1 MEVNMKK
8 LLISVFVS
16 TLSVLTLMGTGTVKA
31 NVKTFGFDEN
41 SSKTIQL
48 SNDLTAIENKKQR
61 VNLLNL
67 IQYHIDYAMED
78 AGQRKI
84 ERIKELKDFTGSVYT
99 LFELDP
105 IGYIIY
111 HNDSGIVFEYASKSE
126 SPYLGYNDNLYY
138 GGMMNY
144 FYKEND
150 IYYNTLIK
158 YETVL
163 EEESKYLIDNSSIIY
178 NRNLESMNQTNLDF
192 ISGKTDVV
200 SSWKSE
206 EEIVLLATNDQPNI
220 SMEAFFKPL
229 TTQYSM
235 GYTTVGKS
243 GVCGYIAANLVLA
256 YNTLAYDDALV
267 SDTYL
272 DKTNRKLKGSALT
285 RELIRQHGKDP
296 DADSIAGTTADSMG
310 DCVRNYLKNV
320 SSGTKSWKVTTWWGT
335 INSQG
340 AIKKNQPPILFGNI
354 KYPESSSS
362 TYEIMDNATSGDG
375 AHGSGN
381 HAVVAYGYTS
391 SKYRVHYGWSGYSD
405 VILSYNAIGGT
416 MILSYF

>member
-1 MEVNMKK
+1 MKK
-8 LLISVFVS
+8 LLILVFVS
-16 TLSVLTLMGTGTVKA
+16 AIAVLTLISTGTVEA
-31 NVKTFGFDEN
+31 HAETFEFDEN
-41 SSKTIQL
+41 SSKTTQL
-48 SNDLTAIENKKQR
+48 SNDLTAIKNKKQR

-67 IQYHIDYAMED
+67 MQYHIDYAMED
-78 AGQRKI
+78 DGQREI
-84 ERIKELKDFTGSVYT
+84 ERIKELKDFTDAVYT
-99 LFELDP
+99 LFELSP

-111 HNDSGIVFEYASKSE
+111 HNDSGIVFEYASKCE

-158 YETVL
+158 YETVS
-163 EEESKYLIDNSSIIY
+163 EEESEYLIDNSSIIY
-178 NRNLESMNQTNLDF
+178 NKNLESPDQTNLDF
-192 ISGKTDVV
+192 VNGKVNIETVV

-206 EEIVLLATNDQPNI
+206 EEIMPLATQDQPSI
-220 SMEAFFKPL
+220 SMEDFFKPL
-229 TTQYSM
+229 TTSYSM
-235 GYTTVGKS
+235 GYTTVGNS

-256 YNTLAYDDALV
+256 YNTLAYDDSLV

-272 DKTNRKLKGSALT
+272 DKTNKKLKGSALT

-320 SSGTKSWKVTTWWGT
+320 SGGTKNWKVTTWWGI

-340 AIKKNQPPILFGNI
+340 AIKKNQPPILFGNY
-354 KYPESSSS
+354 KTPDD
-362 TYEIMDNATSGDG
+362 T
-375 AHGSGN
+375 GSIN
-381 HAVVAYGYTS
+381 HAVVAYGYTNS
-391 SKYRVHYGWSGYSD
+391 RYRVHYGWSGYSD
-405 VILSYNAIGGT
+405 VTLYQNAIGGT